1 MVLQN
6 PDRVQ
11 HWLLH
16 GLLRTVAGRSSWKR
30 NPPWRNPETIEVYT
44 AVCDNVCWRLADI
57 STHPLWAQEHGTTLP
72 GFLCSCNLAA
82 QPDCPSHRNKEGAQT
97 LVEEEREV
105 VVLHFKVPIEQ
116 QRTIVTEDTD
126 VCGINFKDRSSH
138 HHAVLKRNWT
148 ITKNTAK

>member
-6 PDRVQ
+6 PDKVQ

-16 GLLRTVAGRSSWKR
+16 GLLRMVAGRSSWKR

-57 STHPLWAQEHGTTLP
+57 ST
-72 GFLCSCNLAA
+72 
-82 QPDCPSHRNKEGAQT
+82 

-116 QRTIVTEDTD
+116 QRTIVAEDTD
-126 VCGINFKDRSSH
+126 VCGINFKDWSCH
-138 HHAVLKRNWT
+138 HHSVPRRIWT
-148 ITKNTAK
+148 ITKKYCEIMLKTSN